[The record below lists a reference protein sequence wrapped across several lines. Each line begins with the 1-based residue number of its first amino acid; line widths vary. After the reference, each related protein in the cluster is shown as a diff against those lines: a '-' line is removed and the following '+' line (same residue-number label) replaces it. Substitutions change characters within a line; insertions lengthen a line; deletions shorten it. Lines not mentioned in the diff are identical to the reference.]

1 MKCVFPT
8 HFILDAN
15 IWGYFMTAA
24 IVDDLIKD
32 IQVLEEYLNNYCQE
46 HKVHIQVHRFTSE
59 SAFLQSLDQT
69 EYSLV
74 FLDIYMQ
81 NETGIRLAQ
90 QVRRTFPRCQV
101 IFTTAS
107 KEHALE
113 AFRVRA
119 LDYLVKPYTY
129 DELADAMKRFEE
141 TAEKFIHYIEVKE
154 GRYQTR
160 ILIDDIVYT
169 DYSNHYIQ
177 IHTTS
182 CVVRSYMSFADFAP
196 MLESY
201 PQFLWCYRNC
211 LVNMDHIESLEDRD
225 FLMKNRERVPISKA
239 RKNEVTQ
246 AYADYLFD
254 YVNGGIH

>member
-32 IQVLEEYLNNYCQE
+32 IQVLEEYLKNYCQE

-141 TAEKFIHYIEVKE
+141 TTEKFIHYIEVKE

-160 ILIDDIVYT
+160 ILIDDIVY
-169 DYSNHYIQ
+169 
-177 IHTTS
+177 
-182 CVVRSYMSFADFAP
+182 R
-196 MLESY
+196 
-201 PQFLWCYRNC
+201 
-211 LVNMDHIESLEDRD
+211 
-225 FLMKNRERVPISKA
+225 
-239 RKNEVTQ
+239 
-246 AYADYLFD
+246 
-254 YVNGGIH
+254 

>member
-32 IQVLEEYLNNYCQE
+32 IPVLEEYLKNYCQE

-119 LDYLVKPYTY
+119 LDSVSYTHLDVY
-129 DELADAMKRFEE
+129 KRQPSM
-141 TAEKFIHYIEVKE
+141 
-154 GRYQTR
+154 RSSR
-160 ILIDDIVYT
+160 I
-169 DYSNHYIQ
+169 SNLFGSLSH
-177 IHTTS
+177 
-182 CVVRSYMSFADFAP
+182 
-196 MLESY
+196 
-201 PQFLWCYRNC
+201 
-211 LVNMDHIESLEDRD
+211 VN
-225 FLMKNRERVPISKA
+225 
-239 RKNEVTQ
+239 
-246 AYADYLFD
+246 
-254 YVNGGIH
+254 